1 MMTFYAAI
9 GSYRIRKENGR
20 LVPYIQK
27 LGRLHPISIPEFVI
41 WSTLL
46 WEVMTYQEL
55 KNQFDKQMSQF
66 QGPAPDF
73 DTLLEMLKKRKL
85 ITCGLGYSGSDALYN
100 MLSDAFVVPYHI
112 VGGRKIWTVIKLWV
126 KGSISFPDICRLM
139 KAPKTSEDEARVIQ
153 LIEQTPLSTSEI
165 ICCFAK
171 DIQDVS
177 TAEKVI
183 AGIYAAESDDQVSIA
198 NAQKNA
204 EQRDAVLTA
213 VSNLY
218 LQRRILLELA

>member
-20 LVPYIQK
+20 LVPHIQK

-55 KNQFDKQMSQF
+55 KDQFYKQMSQI

-85 ITCGLGYSGSDALYN
+85 IACGLGYSGSDALYN
-100 MLSDAFVVPYHI
+100 MLSDAFVVPYHM
-112 VGGRKIWTVIKLWV
+112 VGGRKTWNAIKLWA
-126 KGSISFPDICRLM
+126 KGSITLPDICRLM
-139 KAPKTSEDEARVIQ
+139 KAPKTTEDEARVIH

-171 DIQDVS
+171 NLQDVS

-218 LQRRILLELA
+218 LQRRVLLELA

>member
-1 MMTFYAAI
+1 
-9 GSYRIRKENGR
+9 
-20 LVPYIQK
+20 
-27 LGRLHPISIPEFVI
+27 
-41 WSTLL
+41 
-46 WEVMTYQEL
+46 
-55 KNQFDKQMSQF
+55 
-66 QGPAPDF
+66 
-73 DTLLEMLKKRKL
+73 
-85 ITCGLGYSGSDALYN
+85 
-100 MLSDAFVVPYHI
+100 
-112 VGGRKIWTVIKLWV
+112 
-126 KGSISFPDICRLM
+126 M

>member
-9 GSYRIRKENGR
+9 GSYRIRKENGC
-20 LVPYIQK
+20 LVPHIQK

-55 KNQFDKQMSQF
+55 KDQFFKQMSQI

-85 ITCGLGYSGSDALYN
+85 IACGLGYSGSDALYN
-100 MLSDAFVVPYHI
+100 MLSDAFVVPYHM
-112 VGGRKIWTVIKLWV
+112 VGGRKTWNTIKLWA
-126 KGSISFPDICRLM
+126 KGSITLPDIFRLM
-139 KAPKTSEDEARVIQ
+139 KAPKTTEDEARVIH

-171 DIQDVS
+171 DLQDVS

-183 AGIYAAESDDQVSIA
+183 AGIYAAESDDQMSIA

-204 EQRDAVLTA
+204 EQRDAVLAA

-218 LQRRILLELA
+218 LQRRVLLELA

>member
-112 VGGRKIWTVIKLWV
+112 VGGRKIWTVIKLWS
-126 KGSISFPDICRLM
+126 KGSISLPDICRLM
-139 KAPKTSEDEARVIQ
+139 KAPKTSE
-153 LIEQTPLSTSEI
+153 
-165 ICCFAK
+165 
-171 DIQDVS
+171 VS